1 MGASVSA
8 KVSTVTSAISNEV
21 NKESSATATCDSS
34 IKGTLI
40 SFGGDFKG
48 CKIKLAN
55 NCVASAEAASN
66 SVISGATKA
75 LNSASQKTKTGFGIS
90 ASMSSPDIKSFVSS
104 KLNESCDTD
113 AKVNNSI
120 EDSVIMING
129 DCEEGEIVIVNTG
142 NAKANC
148 MTKAV
153 LDTINQAEDSSK
165 SDTTGF
171 GGDIVET
178 VGKNPFGSGISSIVC
193 SYSSCCSICII
204 LLVLGVIAY
213 MNFGM
218 DMDMGMEM
226 E

>member
-8 KVSTVTSAISNEV
+8 KVSTVTSAINNEV
-21 NKESSATATCDSS
+21 NKESSASATCDSN

-40 SFGGDFKG
+40 SFGGDMKSG
-48 CKIKLAN
+48 CEVKLAN

-75 LNSASQKTKTGFGIS
+75 LNAASQKTKTGFGIS
-90 ASMSSPDIKSFVSS
+90 ASMSYSDIKSLVSS

-120 EDSVIMING
+120 EDNVIMING
-129 DCEEGEIVIVNTG
+129 DCDGKILLVNTG

-165 SDTTGF
+165 SETTGF
-171 GGDIVET
+171 GGDLIET
-178 VGKNPFGSGISSIVC
+178 AGKNPLGSGISSIVC

-218 DMDMGMEM
+218 DMDMGMNM